1 LGAKVVL
8 LSSIFKS
15 NSPLHEGYDTIDFKA
30 VDPVLGS
37 MEDFEAL
44 VKAADAMGMLNNLF
58 AFYLII
64 VIEIY
69 CYRIENCIGHGT
81 QSFQ

>member
-1 LGAKVVL
+1 LGAKVIL

-15 NSPLHEGYDTIDFKA
+15 KSPFEGYDTVDFKA
-30 VDPVLGS
+30 INSVLGS

-44 VKAADAMGMLNNLF
+44 VKAADAKGMLNCSF
-58 AFYLII
+58 AFHLII
-64 VIEIY
+64 LIELD
-69 CYRIENCIGHGT
+69 CYRIENYIGLGT

>member
-1 LGAKVVL
+1 M

-15 NSPLHEGYDTIDFKA
+15 NSPHEGYDTIDFKA
-30 VDPVLGS
+30 IDSVLGS

-44 VKAADAMGMLNNLF
+44 VKAANAKGMLNYSF
-58 AFYLII
+58 AYYLII

-69 CYRIENCIGHGT
+69 CYRIENYIGLGT
-81 QSFQ
+81 QPFQ